1 MYGARQEDEVRGGGD
16 LTITLTITK
25 WKRKQRRYLKKS
37 DEKLISVKYGRKE
50 RRKEAELL
58 LKNDLPV
65 QYIKGFVVYN
75 LKAKQL
81 LLSMGIDEENVIVK
95 PNYYF

>member
-1 MYGARQEDEVRGGGD
+1 MFYGNLLDKVDEYVHYNEVFAYRWDDDENLD
-16 LTITLTITK
+16 LK
-25 WKRKQRRYLKKS
+25 
-37 DEKLISVKYGRKE
+37 

-58 LKNDLPV
+58 LKNDLPA

-75 LKAKQL
+75 IEAKQL
-81 LLSMGIDEENVIVK
+81 LLSMGVNEKKVVVK

>member
-1 MYGARQEDEVRGGGD
+1 MSVQYNEVFAYRWDDDENLD
-16 LTITLTITK
+16 LK
-25 WKRKQRRYLKKS
+25 
-37 DEKLISVKYGRKE
+37 
-50 RRKEAELL
+50 RRKEAELV

-75 LKAKQL
+75 LEAKQL
-81 LLSMGIDEENVIVK
+81 LLSMGIDEKKVVVK